1 MRASEIMNAELPVV
15 MSDAGPVEIAQ
26 EMLKRSASHVLVT
39 DGEGK
44 LIGLVSGFDLRR
56 AVAESKNGLTAVDIM
71 TPRSK
76 LVIAFQDT
84 PVDEV
89 ARILTEKQITQMPV
103 VKDEVPLGYLN
114 LSQVLQYTAE
124 KAEKTKDE
132 LIQSRQA
139 TLLINAMR
147 EGVVVVDK
155 DYCIRELNPA
165 AVASS
170 GLRAEELIGRQ
181 SKVYM
186 AYDSPVRKVMESGE
200 PLYDVEVHN
209 GMGRVFLT
217 NNVPI
222 MDNGM
227 VEGVMQ
233 TFSDTT
239 DMKKM
244 HFQLLKTKDELDK
257 AFALTLPNSRVEKK
271 LKSTPEYR
279 DVYNADTG
287 MIEVTEVIED
297 GGYHHVVNALK
308 VAADLN
314 EKGLMSLL
322 GVEKDILVQAL
333 IFHDIGKSQ
342 PVLNVG
348 QVVDPR
354 KVFEP
359 SELHALRSAGIV
371 ENYYKK
377 SHDVVQLI
385 RYHHHRDEDLP
396 EDFPPHLLPM
406 LRLIRIIDGLSA
418 GLTRRNA
425 RIGFRANGSRLT
437 ILENNG
443 HPDFNRTVE
452 VDLYTGRELVYTE
465 KKVDSAKRED
475 LPN

>member
-1 MRASEIMNAELPVV
+1 VRASEIMNAELPVV

-26 EMLKRSASHVLVT
+26 EMLKRSASHVMVT
-39 DGEGK
+39 NGEGK

-76 LVIAFQDT
+76 LVVAFQDT

-103 VKDEVPLGYLN
+103 VKDEVPVGYLN
-114 LSQVLQYTAE
+114 LSQVLKYTTE

-132 LIQSRQA
+132 LLHSRQA
-139 TLLINAMR
+139 ALLINSMR

-165 AVASS
+165 AEESS
-170 GLRAEELIGRQ
+170 GFSAEALVGRQ
-181 SKVYM
+181 SKAYM
-186 AYDSPVRKVMESGE
+186 AIDSPVRKVMENGE
-200 PLYDVEVHN
+200 PLYNVEVQN
-209 GMGRVFLT
+209 GMGKVYLT

-222 MDNGM
+222 MDNGT
-227 VEGVMQ
+227 VEGVLQ
-233 TFSDTT
+233 TFSDITEV
-239 DMKKM
+239 KQM
-244 HFQLLKTKDELDK
+244 HFQLLKTRDELEK

-279 DVYNADTG
+279 DIYNADTG

-297 GGYHHVVNALK
+297 GGYLHVVNALK

-314 EKGLMSLL
+314 EKGMMSLL
-322 GVEKDILVQAL
+322 GVDKDTLVQAL
-333 IFHDIGKSQ
+333 IFHDVGKSQ

-354 KVFEP
+354 KVFEQ
-359 SELHALRSAGIV
+359 SELHALRSADIV
-371 ENYYKK
+371 ETYYKK
-377 SHDVVQLI
+377 PQDVVQLI
-385 RYHHHRDEDLP
+385 RYHHHKDEDLP
-396 EDFPPHLLPM
+396 DDFPSHLLPM

-425 RIGFRANGSRLT
+425 RVGFRANGSRLT

-452 VDLYTGRELVYTE
+452 VDLYTGRQLVYTE
-465 KKVDSAKRED
+465 KKVDSAKREA
-475 LPN
+475 LN

>member
-1 MRASEIMNAELPVV
+1 MNAELPVV

-26 EMLKRSASHVLVT
+26 EMLKRSASHVMVT
-39 DGEGK
+39 NGEGK

-76 LVIAFQDT
+76 LVVAFQDT

-103 VKDEVPLGYLN
+103 VKDEVPVGYLN
-114 LSQVLQYTAE
+114 LSQVLKYTTE

-132 LIQSRQA
+132 LLHSRQA
-139 TLLINAMR
+139 ALLINSMR

-165 AVASS
+165 AEESS
-170 GLRAEELIGRQ
+170 GFSAEALVGRQ
-181 SKVYM
+181 SKAYM
-186 AYDSPVRKVMESGE
+186 AIDSPVRKVMENGE
-200 PLYDVEVHN
+200 PLYNVEVQN
-209 GMGRVFLT
+209 GMGKVYLT

-222 MDNGM
+222 MDNGT
-227 VEGVMQ
+227 VEGVLQ
-233 TFSDTT
+233 TFSDITEV
-239 DMKKM
+239 KQM
-244 HFQLLKTKDELDK
+244 HFQLLKTRDELEK

-279 DVYNADTG
+279 DIYNADTG

-297 GGYHHVVNALK
+297 GGYLHVVNALK

-314 EKGLMSLL
+314 EKGMMSLL
-322 GVEKDILVQAL
+322 GVDKDTLVQAL
-333 IFHDIGKSQ
+333 IFHDVGKSQ

-354 KVFEP
+354 KVFEQ
-359 SELHALRSAGIV
+359 SELHALRSADIV
-371 ENYYKK
+371 ETYYKK
-377 SHDVVQLI
+377 PQDVVQLI
-385 RYHHHRDEDLP
+385 RYHHHKDEDLP
-396 EDFPPHLLPM
+396 DDFPSHLLPM

-425 RIGFRANGSRLT
+425 RVGFRANGSRLT

-452 VDLYTGRELVYTE
+452 VDLYTGRQLVYTE
-465 KKVDSAKRED
+465 KKVDSAKREA
-475 LPN
+475 LN

>member
-26 EMLKRSASHVLVT
+26 EMLKRSASHVMVT
-39 DGEGK
+39 NGEGK

-76 LVIAFQDT
+76 LVVAFQDT

-103 VKDEVPLGYLN
+103 VKDEVPVGYLN
-114 LSQVLQYTAE
+114 LSQVLKYTTE

-132 LIQSRQA
+132 LLHSRQA
-139 TLLINAMR
+139 ALLINSMR

-165 AVASS
+165 AEESS
-170 GLRAEELIGRQ
+170 GFSAEALVGRQ
-181 SKVYM
+181 SKAYM
-186 AYDSPVRKVMESGE
+186 AIDSPVRKVMENGE
-200 PLYDVEVHN
+200 PLYNVEVQN
-209 GMGRVFLT
+209 GMGKVYLT

-222 MDNGM
+222 MDNGT
-227 VEGVMQ
+227 VEGVLQ
-233 TFSDTT
+233 TFSDITEV
-239 DMKKM
+239 KQM
-244 HFQLLKTKDELDK
+244 HFQLLKTRDELEK

-279 DVYNADTG
+279 DIYNADTG

-297 GGYHHVVNALK
+297 GGYLHVVNALK

-314 EKGLMSLL
+314 EKGMMSLL
-322 GVEKDILVQAL
+322 GVDKDTLVQAL
-333 IFHDIGKSQ
+333 IFHDVGKSQ

-354 KVFEP
+354 KVFEQ
-359 SELHALRSAGIV
+359 SELHALRSADIV
-371 ENYYKK
+371 ETYYKK
-377 SHDVVQLI
+377 PQDVVQLI
-385 RYHHHRDEDLP
+385 RYHHHKDEDLP
-396 EDFPPHLLPM
+396 DDFPSHLLPM

-425 RIGFRANGSRLT
+425 RVGFRANGSRLT

-452 VDLYTGRELVYTE
+452 VDLYTGRQLVYTE
-465 KKVDSAKRED
+465 KKVDSAKREA
-475 LPN
+475 LN